1 MRVREAKLCHGKDS
15 ATIALGIE
23 LGVVDVDLGD
33 MYRLMIQV
41 NFQMLIELIWYKFQR
56 LLTLKGESCWCSIIL
71 GLQNVWT
78 NG

>member
-41 NFQMLIELIWYKFQR
+41 NFQMLRELIRYKFQR
-56 LLTLKGESCWCSIIL
+56 WLT
-71 GLQNVWT
+71 
-78 NG
+78 

>member
-15 ATIALGIE
+15 AIIALGIE

-41 NFQMLIELIWYKFQR
+41 NFQMLIELIRYKFQR
-56 LLTLKGESCWCSIIL
+56 WLT
-71 GLQNVWT
+71 
-78 NG
+78 

>member
-33 MYRLMIQV
+33 TYRLMIQV
-41 NFQMLIELIWYKFQR
+41 NFQMLIELIRYKFQR
-56 LLTLKGESCWCSIIL
+56 WLT
-71 GLQNVWT
+71 
-78 NG
+78 

>member
-41 NFQMLIELIWYKFQR
+41 NFQMLSELIRYKFQR
-56 LLTLKGESCWCSIIL
+56 LLT
-71 GLQNVWT
+71 
-78 NG
+78 

>member
-41 NFQMLIELIWYKFQR
+41 NFQMLSELIRYKFQR
-56 LLTLKGESCWCSIIL
+56 WLT
-71 GLQNVWT
+71 
-78 NG
+78 

>member
-15 ATIALGIE
+15 ATIAIGIE

-41 NFQMLIELIWYKFQR
+41 NFQMLIELIRYKFQR
-56 LLTLKGESCWCSIIL
+56 WLT
-71 GLQNVWT
+71 
-78 NG
+78 

>member
-41 NFQMLIELIWYKFQR
+41 NFQMLIELIRYKFQR
-56 LLTLKGESCWCSIIL
+56 WLT
-71 GLQNVWT
+71 
-78 NG
+78 

>member
-41 NFQMLIELIWYKFQR
+41 NFQMLIELIRYKFQR
-56 LLTLKGESCWCSIIL
+56 LLT
-71 GLQNVWT
+71 
-78 NG
+78 

>member
-41 NFQMLIELIWYKFQR
+41 NFQMLRELIRYKFQR
-56 LLTLKGESCWCSIIL
+56 LLT
-71 GLQNVWT
+71 
-78 NG
+78 

>member
-41 NFQMLIELIWYKFQR
+41 NFQMLIELIQYKFQR
-56 LLTLKGESCWCSIIL
+56 WLT
-71 GLQNVWT
+71 
-78 NG
+78 

>member
-41 NFQMLIELIWYKFQR
+41 NFQMLIELIQYKFQR
-56 LLTLKGESCWCSIIL
+56 LLT
-71 GLQNVWT
+71 
-78 NG
+78 

>member
-15 ATIALGIE
+15 PTIALGIE

-41 NFQMLIELIWYKFQR
+41 NFQMLSELIRYKFQR
-56 LLTLKGESCWCSIIL
+56 WLT
-71 GLQNVWT
+71 
-78 NG
+78 